1 MQIFYSGLNRYMKYL
16 LSQAMKEAI
25 VTGAERRERIT
36 AEITERTG
44 ITEAMI
50 ERLVRAFYARIR
62 ADAVLAPIFDARIRD
77 WEPHLAQMCAFWS
90 SVALMSG
97 RYHGTPMAKHVPL
110 PVDAAHFDRWLD
122 LFETTAHEICPPAA
136 AAHFVERARRIAT
149 SLELGIANKQ
159 GVLLGIGERFRRNE
173 AGAV

>member
-1 MQIFYSGLNRYMKYL
+1 M
-16 LSQAMKEAI
+16 
-25 VTGAERRERIT
+25 TGAERRERIT

-97 RYHGTPMAKHVPL
+97 RYHGTPMAKHLPL
-110 PVDAAHFDRWLD
+110 PVDAGHFDRWLE
-122 LFETTAHEICPPAA
+122 LFEATAHEICPPAA
-136 AAHFVERARRIAT
+136 AAHFVERAQRIAT
-149 SLELGIANKQ
+149 SLELGIANGQ
-159 GVLLGIGERFRRNE
+159 GVLLGIGERFRCNE
-173 AGAV
+173 TGVQR

>member
-1 MQIFYSGLNRYMKYL
+1 MHEEL
-16 LSQAMKEAI
+16 I
-25 VTGAERRERIT
+25 VTAAERRERIT
-36 AEITERTG
+36 AEISERTG

-50 ERLVRAFYARIR
+50 ERLVHAFYDKVRS
-62 ADAVLAPIFDARIRD
+62 DAVLAPVFDARIDD

-97 RYHGTPMAKHVPL
+97 RYHGTPMVKHLPL

-122 LFETTAHEICPPAA
+122 LCETTASEICPPQA
-136 AAHFVERARRIAT
+136 AAHFVERARRIAA
-149 SLELGIANKQ
+149 SLELGIANGQ

-173 AGAV
+173 AGQHDEL